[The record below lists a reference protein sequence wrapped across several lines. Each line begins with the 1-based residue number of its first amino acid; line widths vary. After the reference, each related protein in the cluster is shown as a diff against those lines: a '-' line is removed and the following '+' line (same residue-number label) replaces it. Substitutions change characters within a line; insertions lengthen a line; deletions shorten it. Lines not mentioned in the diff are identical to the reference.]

1 MKAMEQSS
9 LKNSFNN
16 VLYQWQQCTF
26 TVKVGKKKKKK
37 KGTDLA
43 ETNFAA
49 LLGKPL

>member
-26 TVKVGKKKKKK
+26 TVKVEKKKKK

-43 ETNFAA
+43 ERNFAA

>member
-26 TVKVGKKKKKK
+26 TVKVEKKKK